1 MLTLNASSVIIVVVA
16 TKARER
22 GLEMTIGEKIK
33 HYRLKANK
41 TQEQVAK
48 ELDISRSALNSY
60 ELGQRVPRD
69 AVKIKL
75 SNYFGISIEELFF

>member
-1 MLTLNASSVIIVVVA
+1 
-16 TKARER
+16 
-22 GLEMTIGEKIK
+22 MTIGEKIK

-48 ELDISRSALNSY
+48 DIDISRSALNSY

-69 AVKIKL
+69 AVKVKL
-75 SNYFGISIEELFF
+75 SNYFGISIEELFFSR